1 MTETVENLIVDL
13 VEWVGS
19 RDHSYRDTLEAWR
32 TSCPRLPVWEEANDR
47 GLLETV
53 VHGGIS
59 VVRPT
64 PAGLRLL
71 RERRPRVWAVLVKE
85 NADVMIRSA
94 DHER

>member
-1 MTETVENLIVDL
+1 MEQSETVENLIVDL
-13 VEWVGS
+13 VEWVGAKG
-19 RDHSYRDTLEAWR
+19 RSYHETLEAWR

-53 VHGGIS
+53 ALGGIS

-71 RERRPRVWAVLVKE
+71 RDRRPNAGAALVAE
-85 NADVMIRSA
+85 NDEAAIGRA
-94 DHER
+94 RP